1 MAEVAHL
8 GWLGYVILAIVMGS
22 LFFIILA
29 AVLSPGSNPRSGRK
43 VSLLFITTVIGLFV
57 AVVVGMWA
65 GGLVFSVL
73 MG

>member
-1 MAEVAHL
+1 MSAEVAHL

-29 AVLSPGSNPRSGRK
+29 AILGRPRKPK
-43 VSLLFITTVIGLFV
+43 VTLLLIGTIVGLFV
-57 AVVVGMWA
+57 AVVLGMWV
-65 GGLVFSVL
+65 GGLVFSTL